1 MDEEEDRKKLIAK
14 LEKQKE
20 ILDLLDE
27 VIVEYALKYYMFS
40 KLKNCIVK
48 ILICESTF
56 PRLLK

>member
-27 VIVEYALKYYMFS
+27 VIVEYALNYFLFS
-40 KLKNCIVK
+40 KTQELYCQDSN
-48 ILICESTF
+48 L
-56 PRLLK
+56 